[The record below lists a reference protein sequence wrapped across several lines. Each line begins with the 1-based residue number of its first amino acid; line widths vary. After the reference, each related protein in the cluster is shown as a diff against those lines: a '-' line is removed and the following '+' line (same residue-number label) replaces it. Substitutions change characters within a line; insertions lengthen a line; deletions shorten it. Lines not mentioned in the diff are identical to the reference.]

1 MQPAFHHQRPAVNTA
16 GLIVD
21 DPQELAAFTQWGK
34 AGDAV
39 AESSL
44 QIGGMHC
51 ASCALAVEA
60 ALGALPGVLG
70 ASVNTATQTARVR
83 WDTRL
88 TQPSQWLAAVERAG
102 YTAVPDTAAQARGL
116 RERERRLMLWRVFVA
131 VFCSM
136 QVMMMATPSYVSA
149 PGELAPDLKQ
159 LLDWGA
165 WLVTL
170 PVLCF
175 SAAPF
180 FRGTWHALK
189 NRRMGMDVPVA
200 LGIAVT
206 FVASSGA
213 TFDPGSIFGHAVYF
227 DSLTMFVSFLLV
239 GRWLEMNARHKAAAQ
254 LELSFNRLPE
264 GVERVLEDG
273 RCETVSA
280 RRLKPG
286 DRVRVPAGQGF
297 PADGLIIEGETT
309 ADEALLTGEPRPV
322 PKRVGHAVVAGSMNL
337 SGAVDFRV
345 ERTGADTRYE
355 AIVALMRQALSQRP
369 DLGRVADRWAGP
381 FLIAVIALALG
392 AAFAWHWIDPD
403 RAVWVA
409 VSVLVVTCPCALS
422 LAVPT
427 ALLGTASF
435 LARSGVLVRRLDAL
449 ETLARVQRVFVDKT
463 GTLTEAG
470 LQCRTVRLL
479 GSGQRL
485 SVETLRA
492 VAASLGARSTHPL
505 SRALAKGQA
514 DAGLV
519 WQEIKEQPGAG
530 LQGRDAQGHVWRL
543 GSAAWAAPSLPTDDS
558 AQISVWLSRDE
569 ETLAR
574 FGFEEQAR
582 ADSVAAIQ
590 ALKNLRMKITLLSGD
605 SELRVQSIGL
615 GLGIADSRG
624 DLTPEAKLLALR
636 EAQGRGEV
644 VAMVGDGINDAPV
657 MAQADVALAMGEG
670 AGIAK
675 AEADLVLLGNSL
687 SGVVLARDRAQRTMR
702 IIRQNLVWAAAYN
715 AVGVPLA
722 LLGLLPPW
730 AAGLGM
736 ACSSLFVVLNSL
748 RLTR

>member
-1 MQPAFHHQRPAVNTA
+1 MSAAES
-16 GLIVD
+16 IID
-21 DPQELAAFTQWGK
+21 DPQELGAFTQWCKG
-34 AGDAV
+34 AGAEAV

-60 ALGALPGVLG
+60 ALNAIPGVLG
-70 ASVNTATQTARVR
+70 ASVNGATQTARVR
-83 WDTRL
+83 WDARL
-88 TQPSQWLAAVERAG
+88 TKPSQWLTAVERAG
-102 YTAVPDTAAQARGL
+102 YTAVPDTAAQARAL

-165 WLVTL
+165 WLATL
-170 PVLCF
+170 PVLFF

-180 FRGTWHALK
+180 FSGAWHALK
-189 NRRMGMDVPVA
+189 NARMGMDVPVA

-213 TFDPGSIFGHAVYF
+213 TFDPAGMFGSAVYF

-239 GRWLEMNARHKAAAQ
+239 GRWLEMNARQKAAAQ

-297 PADGLIIEGETT
+297 PADGLVVEGETT
-309 ADEALLTGEPRPV
+309 ADEALLTGEPQAV
-322 PKRVGHAVVAGSMNL
+322 TKRLGDAVVAGSMNL
-337 SGAVDFRV
+337 GGPVDVRV
-345 ERTGADTRYE
+345 LRTGADTRYE

-381 FLIAVIALALG
+381 FLLAVIVLALG
-392 AAFAWHWIDPD
+392 AAVVWHWIAPD

-435 LARSGVLVRRLDAL
+435 LARSGVLVCRLDAL
-449 ETLARVQRVFVDKT
+449 ETLARVQHVFVDKT
-463 GTLTEAG
+463 GTLTDAG
-470 LQCRTVRLL
+470 LHCRTVWLL
-479 GSGQRL
+479 GKGRY
-485 SVETLRA
+485 EGTAKMRA

-505 SRALAKGQA
+505 ARALVRDQA

-519 WQEIKEQPGAG
+519 WQDIREQPGAG
-530 LQGRDAQGHVWRL
+530 LEGRDAEGRLWRL
-543 GSAAWAAPSLPTDDS
+543 GSAAWAALTPPAEEPAL
-558 AQISVWLSRDE
+558 ISVWLSRDRQV
-569 ETLAR
+569 LAR
-574 FGFEEQAR
+574 FEFEERAR

-590 ALKNLRMKITLLSGD
+590 ALKHRRMKVTLLSGD
-605 SELRVQSIGL
+605 SELRVKAIGTT
-615 GLGIADSRG
+615 LGIADSRG
-624 DLTPEAKLLALR
+624 DLTPEAKLRAVR

-644 VAMVGDGINDAPV
+644 VAMIGDGINDAPV

-675 AEADLVLLGNSL
+675 SEADVVLLGNSL
-687 SGVVLARDRAQRTMR
+687 SGAVLSQDRAQRTMR
-702 IIRQNLVWAAAYN
+702 IIRQNLVWAALYN